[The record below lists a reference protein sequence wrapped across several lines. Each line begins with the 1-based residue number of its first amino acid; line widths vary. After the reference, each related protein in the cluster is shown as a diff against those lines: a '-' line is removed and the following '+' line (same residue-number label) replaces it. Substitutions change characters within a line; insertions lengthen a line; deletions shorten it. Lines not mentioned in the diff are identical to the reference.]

1 MQHLPLR
8 NDPLLVILEELT
20 PEILILTEHDMKFNE
35 INLLNIQ
42 NYEIN
47 SYYCR
52 ESACKLEKFGRPKPL
67 LHELTKHK

>member
-1 MQHLPLR
+1 MQHLALR

-20 PEILILTEHDMKFNE
+20 PEILILTEYDMKFNE

-47 SYYCR
+47 S
-52 ESACKLEKFGRPKPL
+52 
-67 LHELTKHK
+67 